1 MISVE
6 RILNRLDKRAMHQE
20 AAADRQSPRHGEYA
34 ERCRVEAEFY
44 RDVMDCIGQLQA
56 EAISARMGKR

>member
-6 RILNRLDKRAMHQE
+6 RILARLDKRATDKE
-20 AAADRQSPRHGEYA
+20 AAADRQPPRYGVFA
-34 ERCRVEAEFY
+34 ERCRMEAEFY
-44 RDVMDCIGQLQA
+44 RDVMDCIDHLQA

>member
-6 RILNRLDKRAMHQE
+6 RILARLDKRATDKE
-20 AAADRQSPRHGEYA
+20 AAADRQSPRYGEFA
-34 ERCRVEAEFY
+34 ERCRMEAEFY
-44 RDVMDCIGQLQA
+44 RDVMDCIDHLQA

>member
-6 RILNRLDKRAMHQE
+6 RILARLDKRATDKE
-20 AAADRQSPRHGEYA
+20 AAADRQSPRYGEFA
-34 ERCRVEAEFY
+34 ERCRTEAEFY
-44 RDVMDCIGQLQA
+44 RDVMDCIDQLQA

>member
-6 RILNRLDKRAMHQE
+6 RILARLDRRAQHQE
-20 AAADRQSPRHGEYA
+20 DAADRQSPRHGEYA

-44 RDVMDCIGQLQA
+44 RDVMDCIDQLQA

>member
-6 RILNRLDKRAMHQE
+6 RILARLDKRANDKE
-20 AAADRQSPRHGEYA
+20 AAADRQSPRYGEFA
-34 ERCRVEAEFY
+34 ERCRTEAEFY
-44 RDVMDCIGQLQA
+44 RDVMDCIDQLQA

>member
-6 RILNRLDKRAMHQE
+6 RILARLDKRANDKE
-20 AAADRQSPRHGEYA
+20 AAADRQSPRYGEFA
-34 ERCRVEAEFY
+34 ERCKTEAEFY
-44 RDVMDCIGQLQA
+44 RDVMDCIDQLQA

>member
-6 RILNRLDKRAMHQE
+6 RILALLDRRAQHQE
-20 AAADRQSPRHGEYA
+20 DAADRQTPRHGEYA
-34 ERCRVEAEFY
+34 ERCRLEAEFY
-44 RDVMDCIGQLQA
+44 RDVMDCIDQLQA

>member
-6 RILNRLDKRAMHQE
+6 RILNRLDKRAQHQE
-20 AAADRQSPRHGEYA
+20 SSADRQSPRHGEYA
-34 ERCRVEAEFY
+34 KRCRVEAEFY
-44 RDVMDCIGQLQA
+44 RDVMDCIDQLQA

>member
-6 RILNRLDKRAMHQE
+6 RILARLDKRAQQQE
-20 AAADRQSPRHGEYA
+20 AAADRQTPRHGEYA

-56 EAISARMGKR
+56 EAISARMGNR

>member
-6 RILNRLDKRAMHQE
+6 RILARLDKRANDKE
-20 AAADRQSPRHGEYA
+20 AAADRQSPRYGEFA
-34 ERCRVEAEFY
+34 ERCRMEAEFY
-44 RDVMDCIGQLQA
+44 RDVMDCIDHLQA

>member
-1 MISVE
+1 
-6 RILNRLDKRAMHQE
+6 MHQE

-44 RDVMDCIGQLQA
+44 RDVMDCIDQLQA